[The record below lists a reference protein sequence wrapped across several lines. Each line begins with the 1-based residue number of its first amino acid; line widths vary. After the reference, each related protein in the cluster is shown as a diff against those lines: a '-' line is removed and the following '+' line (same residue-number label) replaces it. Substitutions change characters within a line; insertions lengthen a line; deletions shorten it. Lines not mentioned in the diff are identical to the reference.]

1 VTSYRRVSKGFTVA
15 GAVIVAVLVVPLFGL
30 LVRVP
35 WSRIGDLFSNDSA
48 LQALRISAQTSVV
61 ATVICVVFGVPV
73 AWVMAQQSSALWTLI
88 RAVVTV
94 PIILPPVVGGIALL
108 AALGRRGVFGQ
119 WLFDWFGVSLPFTQ
133 PAVVVAQVF
142 VAMPFL
148 VLTAES
154 AFRQMDKGIIDAAR
168 VMGCSPLR
176 TFLVVALP
184 AARPAI
190 VAGVVL
196 AWARA
201 IGEFGASISFAGS
214 LSGRTQTVPMAVYA
228 LLDRDWELAMLLSV
242 AMMILAIGIIV
253 ALRKRLVGA
262 VVS

>member
-1 VTSYRRVSKGFTVA
+1 MTTAALG
-15 GAVIVAVLVVPLFGL
+15 IAVLLSLPILGL

-35 WSRIGDLFSNDSA
+35 WGRFGDLLAEDSA
-48 LQALRISAQTSVV
+48 ATAIRISLQTSLM
-61 ATVICVVFGVPV
+61 ATVICLLLGVPL
-73 AWVMAQQSSALWTLI
+73 AWVLAQKHTTVWTAV
-88 RAVVTV
+88 RAIITV

-119 WLFDWFGVSLPFTQ
+119 WLYDWFGVSLPYTQ
-133 PAVVVAQVF
+133 TAVVVAQVF

-148 VLTAES
+148 VLTSES

-168 VMGCSPLR
+168 VMGCSPWR
-176 TFLVVALP
+176 SFYLVAVP
-184 AARPAI
+184 VARPSI
-190 VAGVVL
+190 IAGVVL

-228 LLDRDWELAMLLSV
+228 FLERDWELAMLLSV
-242 AMMILAIGIIV
+242 VMVLLAISIIV
-253 ALRKRLVGA
+253 GLRHQLLERPTT
-262 VVS
+262 

>member
-1 VTSYRRVSKGFTVA
+1 VTEYRRVSRGFTAVA
-15 GAVIVAVLVVPLFGL
+15 AVIVAVLVVPLFGL

-35 WSRIGDLFSNDSA
+35 WSRMSDLFSNDSA
-48 LQALRISAQTSVV
+48 VQALRISAQTSVV

-73 AWVMAQQSSALWTLI
+73 AWVMAQQSSAVWTLI

-133 PAVVVAQVF
+133 SAVVVAQVF

-176 TFLVVALP
+176 SFLVVALP

-242 AMMILAIGIIV
+242 VMMILAVGIIV

>member
-1 VTSYRRVSKGFTVA
+1 VTEYRRVSRGFTAV

-35 WSRIGDLFSNDSA
+35 WSRISDLFSNDSA
-48 LQALRISAQTSVV
+48 VQALRISAQTSVV

-133 PAVVVAQVF
+133 SAVVVAQVF

-176 TFLVVALP
+176 SFLVVALP
-184 AARPAI
+184 VARPAI

-242 AMMILAIGIIV
+242 FMMILAVGIIV

>member
-1 VTSYRRVSKGFTVA
+1 MTEYRRVSRGFTAV

-35 WSRIGDLFSNDSA
+35 WSRMSDLFSNDSA
-48 LQALRISAQTSVV
+48 VQALRISAQTSVV

-133 PAVVVAQVF
+133 SAVVVAQVF

-176 TFLVVALP
+176 SFLVVALP

>member
-1 VTSYRRVSKGFTVA
+1 MTEYRRVSRGFTAV

-35 WSRIGDLFSNDSA
+35 WSRMSDLFSNDSA
-48 LQALRISAQTSVV
+48 VQALRISAQTSVV

-133 PAVVVAQVF
+133 SAVVVAQVF

-176 TFLVVALP
+176 SFLVVALP

-242 AMMILAIGIIV
+242 VMMILAVGIIV

>member
-1 VTSYRRVSKGFTVA
+1 VTEYRRVSRGFTAV

-35 WSRIGDLFSNDSA
+35 WSRMSDLFSNDSA
-48 LQALRISAQTSVV
+48 VQALRISAQTSVV

-133 PAVVVAQVF
+133 SAVVVAQVF

-176 TFLVVALP
+176 SFLVVALP

-242 AMMILAIGIIV
+242 VMMILAVGIIV

>member
-1 VTSYRRVSKGFTVA
+1 VTEYRRVSRGFTAVA
-15 GAVIVAVLVVPLFGL
+15 AVIVAVLVVPLFGL

-35 WSRIGDLFSNDSA
+35 WSRMSDLFSNDSA

-73 AWVMAQQSSALWTLI
+73 AWVMAQQSSAVWTLI

-108 AALGRRGVFGQ
+108 AALGRRGVVGQ

-133 PAVVVAQVF
+133 SAVVVAQVF

-176 TFLVVALP
+176 SFLVVALP

-242 AMMILAIGIIV
+242 VMMILAVGIIV